1 MGLPVITIVDPSDQ
15 SNFTVRT
22 VAFDVTYQ
30 DDLDAFTAL
39 SLVLEADTVTTFDS
53 GELKKITY
61 VDVVSKYC
69 KVFNDLGARAMVLDS
84 DCGE

>member
-61 VDVVSKYC
+61 VDVVSGSTVRYSMI
-69 KVFNDLGARAMVLDS
+69 LSQGYGTES